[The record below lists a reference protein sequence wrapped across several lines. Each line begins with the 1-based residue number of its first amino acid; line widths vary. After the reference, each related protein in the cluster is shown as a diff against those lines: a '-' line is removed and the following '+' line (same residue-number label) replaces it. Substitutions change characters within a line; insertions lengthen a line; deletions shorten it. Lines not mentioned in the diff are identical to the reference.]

1 MKAVG
6 CKRLDRDKD
15 DLRPLCQSHL
25 KHLLGDSFRF
35 LLIQQYDYGIS
46 SDDTK
51 YSALVANLDA
61 ETLSYVSDIVL
72 SPPNSDKYHT
82 LSQRL
87 ITQFSDSETQKIKKL
102 LTDLQLGDEKPS
114 HLFRKMKELSNGQL
128 QDDFLQSLWLQR
140 MPPHIQTVLSASSE
154 PLDKLAIIADKVSE
168 VVGSSST
175 ICAATTVPP
184 PSQSSSCSVQ
194 PTMDSLARQIQELSL
209 QVAEL
214 TRERNSSRHQ
224 RYSSDRRRSHSR
236 SRSVNRG
243 SGICYYHRRYKEQ
256 ARKCV
261 SPCAFVQKRVSYVI
275 AGMAEP
281 SKHTSRLFLLDR
293 KSGQKFLIDSGSE
306 ICVIPP
312 SPTMNKSPQSNFS
325 LFAANNTKIP
335 AYGMVCKELNL
346 GLRRPFIWTFIIAD
360 VSSPIIGA
368 DFLKHFNLLID
379 LKKKRLVDVETSL
392 FTSCVFSNIVQ
403 PSILTLDANISFKN
417 ILSEYPDLSNPLI
430 SKSAS
435 HGTVHHIITTGP
447 PVTARPRRLHPKLY
461 DAVKVEFEFLLAQ
474 GIIKPSK
481 SPWSSPLHVVP
492 KSDSTV
498 RPVGDY
504 RQLNSVT
511 EFDSYPM
518 PYLNDFAH
526 ALHGKKIF
534 SKIDIFKAFHQIPIA
549 ECDIPKTA
557 VTTPWRLYEY
567 THLCFGL
574 VNAPQTF
581 MRFMHEVLRG
591 LPFCFVY
598 LDDIL
603 CYSENAEEH
612 RSHLRNIFQ
621 RLSSYG
627 LKLNISKCVFGVTEL
642 IFLGHLITPDGIKPL
657 PEKVQAVLDYKQ
669 PETVGSLRK
678 FLGLLNFYR
687 RFLPKAAEQQY
698 LLSEFLKGSK
708 GKDSKPLNWS
718 SEAIAAFQRCK
729 QALADAALL
738 AHLSPSAPLA
748 LHVDAS
754 DYAIGGALHQ
764 VVDSELRPLAFFS
777 RKLTS
782 SEKSYSAYDREL
794 LAIYSAIRHFRY
806 MLEARDFTVF
816 TDHKPLTYAFR
827 QKRSDNIAAD
837 VLSRVSAITFPSQID
852 YDCIA
857 ETQQTDQELHTL
869 IASGTSLE
877 LKKVTFPN
885 SSTEIMCDLSTG
897 TARPYIPKQHRQ
909 DVFSAMHNLSHPGIR
924 RSVHLMKQRFVWPSI
939 SSDVAKWARH
949 CLACQ
954 KSKIHRHTRSPLS
967 SFQEPSQ
974 RFDHVHLDLIGP
986 LPPSNGYTYCLTMI
1000 DRFSKWPEAQ
1010 PLKDITAETVAFF
1023 SSWVSRFGTPA
1034 ILTTDRG
1041 RQFESSLFKALSKLL
1056 GVQKCRTTGYHP
1068 QVNGMI
1074 EELHR
1079 PLKSA
1084 IKCHAT
1090 ERWTEVLPIILLG
1103 LRASLNEDI
1112 LCTPAELVFGTTIRL
1127 PGEMFDSSKPDDDVN
1142 FVSKL
1147 KSHTQS
1153 LHPKPP
1159 KHHGKRP
1166 VFIHPGLLEATHV
1179 FLRRDMLPRP
1189 LQQPYDGPF
1198 KVLQRKDKVFF
1209 LDINGKRV
1217 SVSID
1222 RCKPA
1227 FFLNT
1232 EDLQLPQT
1240 KNETPATV
1248 EPNAT
1253 ASTPATVE
1261 SDPTASTPTQPSTRS
1276 GRKVHLPTRY
1286 R

>member
-1 MKAVG
+1 
-6 CKRLDRDKD
+6 
-15 DLRPLCQSHL
+15 
-25 KHLLGDSFRF
+25 
-35 LLIQQYDYGIS
+35 
-46 SDDTK
+46 
-51 YSALVANLDA
+51 
-61 ETLSYVSDIVL
+61 
-72 SPPNSDKYHT
+72 
-82 LSQRL
+82 
-87 ITQFSDSETQKIKKL
+87 
-102 LTDLQLGDEKPS
+102 
-114 HLFRKMKELSNGQL
+114 
-128 QDDFLQSLWLQR
+128 
-140 MPPHIQTVLSASSE
+140 
-154 PLDKLAIIADKVSE
+154 
-168 VVGSSST
+168 
-175 ICAATTVPP
+175 
-184 PSQSSSCSVQ
+184 
-194 PTMDSLARQIQELSL
+194 
-209 QVAEL
+209 
-214 TRERNSSRHQ
+214 
-224 RYSSDRRRSHSR
+224 
-236 SRSVNRG
+236 
-243 SGICYYHRRYKEQ
+243 
-256 ARKCV
+256 
-261 SPCAFVQKRVSYVI
+261 
-275 AGMAEP
+275 MAEP
-281 SKHTSRLFLLDR
+281 SQHTSRLFLLDR
-293 KSGQKFLIDSGSE
+293 KSGQKVLIDSGSE

-335 AYGMVCKELNL
+335 AYGMVRKELNL

-379 LKKKRLVDVETSL
+379 FKKKRLMDVETSL
-392 FTSCVFSNIVQ
+392 FTPCGFFSNIVQ
-403 PSILTLDANISFKN
+403 PSILTVNANISFKN
-417 ILSEYPDLSNPLI
+417 ILEEYPDLSNPSLI

-447 PVTARPRRLHPKLY
+447 PVTVRPRRLHPKLY

-474 GIIKPSK
+474 GIIRPSK
-481 SPWSSPLHVVP
+481 SPRSSPLHVVP

-526 ALHGKKIF
+526 ALHGKRIF

-549 ECDIPKTA
+549 ECDIPKT
-557 VTTPWRLYEY
+557 
-567 THLCFGL
+567 C
-574 VNAPQTF
+574 
-581 MRFMHEVLRG
+581 
-591 LPFCFVY
+591 
-598 LDDIL
+598 
-603 CYSENAEEH
+603 
-612 RSHLRNIFQ
+612 
-621 RLSSYG
+621 
-627 LKLNISKCVFGVTEL
+627 K
-642 IFLGHLITPDGIKPL
+642 
-657 PEKVQAVLDYKQ
+657 
-669 PETVGSLRK
+669 
-678 FLGLLNFYR
+678 
-687 RFLPKAAEQQY
+687 
-698 LLSEFLKGSK
+698 
-708 GKDSKPLNWS
+708 KDSKPLNWS
-718 SEAIAAFQRCK
+718 SEAITAFQRCK

-738 AHLSPSAPLA
+738 AHPSPSAPLA

-754 DYAIGGALHQ
+754 DYAIGVLQCLH
-764 VVDSELRPLAFFS
+764 
-777 RKLTS
+777 
-782 SEKSYSAYDREL
+782 DREL

-827 QKRSDNIAAD
+827 QKSDKCSPRQIRQLDFISEFTTNIVHIPGSDNIAAD
-837 VLSRVSAITFPSQID
+837 VLSRVSAITFPGQID

-909 DVFSAMHNLSHPGIR
+909 DVFSAIHNLSHPGIR

-939 SSDVAKWARH
+939 SSDVAKRARH

-954 KSKIHRHTRSPLS
+954 KSKIHRHTRSHLS

-986 LPPSNGYTYCLTMI
+986 LPPSNGNTYCLTMI

-1010 PLKDITAETVAFF
+1010 PLKDITAEAVAEVFF

-1034 ILTTDRG
+1034 ILTTERG

-1068 QVNGMI
+1068 QANGMI

-1090 ERWTEVLPIILLG
+1090 ERWTEILPIILLG
-1103 LRASLNEDI
+1103 LRASLKEDI

-1127 PGEMFDSSKPDDDVN
+1127 PGEMFDSSKPDDDVVN

-1147 KSHTQS
+1147 KSIMQS

-1159 KHHGKRP
+1159 KHHSKRP

-1179 FLRRDMLPRP
+1179 FLRRDMLRRP

-1253 ASTPATVE
+1253 PATVE
-1261 SDPTASTPTQPSTRS
+1261 HDPTASTPTQPSTRS

>member
-1 MKAVG
+1 
-6 CKRLDRDKD
+6 
-15 DLRPLCQSHL
+15 
-25 KHLLGDSFRF
+25 
-35 LLIQQYDYGIS
+35 
-46 SDDTK
+46 
-51 YSALVANLDA
+51 
-61 ETLSYVSDIVL
+61 
-72 SPPNSDKYHT
+72 
-82 LSQRL
+82 
-87 ITQFSDSETQKIKKL
+87 
-102 LTDLQLGDEKPS
+102 
-114 HLFRKMKELSNGQL
+114 
-128 QDDFLQSLWLQR
+128 

-184 PSQSSSCSVQ
+184 PSQSSSCSAQ

-261 SPCAFVQKRVSYVI
+261 SPCAFVQK
-275 AGMAEP
+275 
-281 SKHTSRLFLLDR
+281 TN
-293 KSGQKFLIDSGSE
+293 SGSE

-335 AYGMVCKELNL
+335 AYGMVRKELNL

-379 LKKKRLVDVETSL
+379 LKKKWVGGCGNFSFHSL
-392 FTSCVFSNIVQ
+392 CFSNIVQ
-403 PSILTLDANISFKN
+403 PSILTVDANISFKN
-417 ILSEYPDLSNPLI
+417 ILSEYPDLSNPSLI

-447 PVTARPRRLHPKLY
+447 PVTARPRRLHLN
-461 DAVKVEFEFLLAQ
+461 F
-474 GIIKPSK
+474 
-481 SPWSSPLHVVP
+481 
-492 KSDSTV
+492 

-534 SKIDIFKAFHQIPIA
+534 SKIDIFKTFHQIPIA

-557 VTTPWRLYEY
+557 VTTPWGLYEY

-591 LPFCFVY
+591 LPF
-598 LDDIL
+598 
-603 CYSENAEEH
+603 
-612 RSHLRNIFQ
+612 
-621 RLSSYG
+621 
-627 LKLNISKCVFGVTEL
+627 
-642 IFLGHLITPDGIKPL
+642 
-657 PEKVQAVLDYKQ
+657 VL
-669 PETVGSLRK
+669 
-678 FLGLLNFYR
+678 

-708 GKDSKPLNWS
+708 GKKDSKPLNWS
-718 SEAIAAFQRCK
+718 SEAITAFQRCK

-738 AHLSPSAPLA
+738 AHPSSSAPLA

-764 VVDSELRPLAFFS
+764 VVDSELQPLAFFF

-827 QKRSDNIAAD
+827 QKSDKCSPRQIRQLDFISQFTTNIVHIPGSENIAAD

-909 DVFSAMHNLSHPGIR
+909 DVFSAIHNLSHPGIR

-1010 PLKDITAETVAFF
+1010 PLKDITAETVAEAFF
-1023 SSWVSRFGTPA
+1023 SSWVSRFGTSA

-1068 QVNGMI
+1068 QANGMI

-1103 LRASLNEDI
+1103 LRASLKEDI

-1127 PGEMFDSSKPDDDVN
+1127 PGEMFDSSKPDDDVVN

-1147 KSHTQS
+1147 KSHMQS
-1153 LHPKPP
+1153 LHPKQP

-1166 VFIHPGLLEATHV
+1166 VSIHPGLLEATHV
-1179 FLRRDMLPRP
+1179 FLRRDMLRRP

-1232 EDLQLPQT
+1232 EDFQLPQT

>member
-1 MKAVG
+1 
-6 CKRLDRDKD
+6 
-15 DLRPLCQSHL
+15 
-25 KHLLGDSFRF
+25 
-35 LLIQQYDYGIS
+35 
-46 SDDTK
+46 
-51 YSALVANLDA
+51 
-61 ETLSYVSDIVL
+61 
-72 SPPNSDKYHT
+72 
-82 LSQRL
+82 
-87 ITQFSDSETQKIKKL
+87 
-102 LTDLQLGDEKPS
+102 
-114 HLFRKMKELSNGQL
+114 
-128 QDDFLQSLWLQR
+128 
-140 MPPHIQTVLSASSE
+140 
-154 PLDKLAIIADKVSE
+154 
-168 VVGSSST
+168 
-175 ICAATTVPP
+175 
-184 PSQSSSCSVQ
+184 
-194 PTMDSLARQIQELSL
+194 
-209 QVAEL
+209 
-214 TRERNSSRHQ
+214 
-224 RYSSDRRRSHSR
+224 
-236 SRSVNRG
+236 
-243 SGICYYHRRYKEQ
+243 
-256 ARKCV
+256 
-261 SPCAFVQKRVSYVI
+261 
-275 AGMAEP
+275 MAEP
-281 SKHTSRLFLLDR
+281 SQHISRLFLLDR

-325 LFAANNTKIP
+325 LFFAANNTKIP
-335 AYGMVCKELNL
+335 AYGMVRKELNL

-379 LKKKRLVDVETSL
+379 LKKK
-392 FTSCVFSNIVQ
+392 
-403 PSILTLDANISFKN
+403 K
-417 ILSEYPDLSNPLI
+417 SNPSLI

-435 HGTVHHIITTGP
+435 HGTVHHIISTGP

-461 DAVKVEFEFLLAQ
+461 DAVKIEFEFLLAQ
-474 GIIKPSK
+474 GIIRPSK

-511 EFDSYPM
+511 EFDSYPI

-526 ALHGKKIF
+526 ALHGKRIF

-557 VTTPWRLYEY
+557 VTTPWGLYEY

-603 CYSENAEEH
+603 CYSENAEKH
-612 RSHLRNIFQ
+612 RSHLRTIFQ

-642 IFLGHLITPDGIKPL
+642 IFLGHLITLDGIKPL
-657 PEKVQAVLDYKQ
+657 PDKVQAVLDYKQ

-687 RFLPKAAEQQY
+687 RK
-698 LLSEFLKGSK
+698 
-708 GKDSKPLNWS
+708 KDSKPLNWS
-718 SEAIAAFQRCK
+718 SEAITAFQRCK

-738 AHLSPSAPLA
+738 AHPSPSAPLA

-764 VVDSELRPLAFFS
+764 VVDSELQSLAFFS

-837 VLSRVSAITFPSQID
+837 VLSRVSAITFTSQID

-877 LKKVTFPN
+877 LKMVTFPN

-897 TARPYIPKQHRQ
+897 TARLYILKQHRQ

-924 RSVHLMKQRFVWPSI
+924 LSVHLMKQRFVWPLI

-986 LPPSNGYTYCLTMI
+986 LPPSNGHTYCMTMI
-1000 DRFSKWPEAQ
+1000 DRFSKWPDVQ
-1010 PLKDITAETVAFF
+1010 PLKDITAETVAEAFF

-1068 QVNGMI
+1068 QANGMI
-1074 EELHR
+1074 DELHR

-1090 ERWTEVLPIILLG
+1090 ERWTEVLLIILLD
-1103 LRASLNEDI
+1103 LRASLKEDI

-1127 PGEMFDSSKPDDDVN
+1127 PGEMFNSSKPDYDVVN
-1142 FVSKL
+1142 FVPKF
-1147 KSHTQS
+1147 KSHMQS

-1166 VFIHPGLLEATHV
+1166 VFMHPRLLEATHV
-1179 FLRRDMLPRP
+1179 FLRRDMLRRP

-1209 LDINGKRV
+1209 LGINGKRV

-1253 ASTPATVE
+1253 PTTVE
-1261 SDPTASTPTQPSTRS
+1261 HDPTASTPTQPSTRS
-1276 GRKVHLPTRY
+1276 GRRVHLPTRY

>member
-1 MKAVG
+1 
-6 CKRLDRDKD
+6 
-15 DLRPLCQSHL
+15 
-25 KHLLGDSFRF
+25 
-35 LLIQQYDYGIS
+35 
-46 SDDTK
+46 
-51 YSALVANLDA
+51 
-61 ETLSYVSDIVL
+61 
-72 SPPNSDKYHT
+72 
-82 LSQRL
+82 
-87 ITQFSDSETQKIKKL
+87 
-102 LTDLQLGDEKPS
+102 
-114 HLFRKMKELSNGQL
+114 
-128 QDDFLQSLWLQR
+128 
-140 MPPHIQTVLSASSE
+140 
-154 PLDKLAIIADKVSE
+154 
-168 VVGSSST
+168 
-175 ICAATTVPP
+175 
-184 PSQSSSCSVQ
+184 
-194 PTMDSLARQIQELSL
+194 
-209 QVAEL
+209 
-214 TRERNSSRHQ
+214 
-224 RYSSDRRRSHSR
+224 
-236 SRSVNRG
+236 
-243 SGICYYHRRYKEQ
+243 
-256 ARKCV
+256 
-261 SPCAFVQKRVSYVI
+261 
-275 AGMAEP
+275 
-281 SKHTSRLFLLDR
+281 
-293 KSGQKFLIDSGSE
+293 
-306 ICVIPP
+306 
-312 SPTMNKSPQSNFS
+312 MNKSPQSNFS

-335 AYGMVCKELNL
+335 AYGMVRKELNL

-379 LKKKRLVDVETSL
+379 LKKKR
-392 FTSCVFSNIVQ
+392 
-403 PSILTLDANISFKN
+403 
-417 ILSEYPDLSNPLI
+417 
-430 SKSAS
+430 
-435 HGTVHHIITTGP
+435 
-447 PVTARPRRLHPKLY
+447 
-461 DAVKVEFEFLLAQ
+461 
-474 GIIKPSK
+474 PSK
-481 SPWSSPLHVVP
+481 SPWSSLHVVP

-534 SKIDIFKAFHQIPIA
+534 SKIDIFK
-549 ECDIPKTA
+549 
-557 VTTPWRLYEY
+557 
-567 THLCFGL
+567 
-574 VNAPQTF
+574 
-581 MRFMHEVLRG
+581 
-591 LPFCFVY
+591 
-598 LDDIL
+598 
-603 CYSENAEEH
+603 H
-612 RSHLRNIFQ
+612 RSHLRTIFQ
-621 RLSSYG
+621 RPSSYG

-657 PEKVQAVLDYKQ
+657 PDKVQAVLDYKQ
-669 PETVGSLRK
+669 PETVGSPRK

-698 LLSEFLKGSK
+698 LLSGFLKGSK
-708 GKDSKPLNWS
+708 GKKDSKPLNWS
-718 SEAIAAFQRCK
+718 SEAITAFQRCK

-738 AHLSPSAPLA
+738 APPSPSAPLA

-764 VVDSELRPLAFFS
+764 VVDSELQPLAFFS

-794 LAIYSAIRHFRY
+794 LAIYSAIRNFRY

-827 QKRSDNIAAD
+827 QKSDD
-837 VLSRVSAITFPSQID
+837 
-852 YDCIA
+852 
-857 ETQQTDQELHTL
+857 
-869 IASGTSLE
+869 
-877 LKKVTFPN
+877 
-885 SSTEIMCDLSTG
+885 

-939 SSDVAKWARH
+939 SSDVAKWPRH

-974 RFDHVHLDLIGP
+974 RFDNVHLDLIGP

-1010 PLKDITAETVAFF
+1010 PLKDITAEAEAFF

-1068 QVNGMI
+1068 QANGMI
-1074 EELHR
+1074 EELQR

-1090 ERWTEVLPIILLG
+1090 ERWTKVLPIILLG
-1103 LRASLNEDI
+1103 VRASLKEDI
-1112 LCTPAELVFGTTIRL
+1112 LCTPAGLVFGTTIRL
-1127 PGEMFDSSKPDDDVN
+1127 PGEMFDSSKPDDDVVN

-1147 KSHTQS
+1147 KSHMQS
-1153 LHPKPP
+1153 QFTLNHQNTMAN
-1159 KHHGKRP
+1159 
-1166 VFIHPGLLEATHV
+1166 VQ
-1179 FLRRDMLPRP
+1179 FL
-1189 LQQPYDGPF
+1189 
-1198 KVLQRKDKVFF
+1198 
-1209 LDINGKRV
+1209 
-1217 SVSID
+1217 SIQD
-1222 RCKPA
+1222 CWKQHICKPA

-1240 KNETPATV
+1240 KNE
-1248 EPNAT
+1248 
-1253 ASTPATVE
+1253 TPATVE

>member
-1 MKAVG
+1 
-6 CKRLDRDKD
+6 
-15 DLRPLCQSHL
+15 
-25 KHLLGDSFRF
+25 
-35 LLIQQYDYGIS
+35 
-46 SDDTK
+46 
-51 YSALVANLDA
+51 
-61 ETLSYVSDIVL
+61 
-72 SPPNSDKYHT
+72 
-82 LSQRL
+82 
-87 ITQFSDSETQKIKKL
+87 
-102 LTDLQLGDEKPS
+102 
-114 HLFRKMKELSNGQL
+114 
-128 QDDFLQSLWLQR
+128 
-140 MPPHIQTVLSASSE
+140 
-154 PLDKLAIIADKVSE
+154 
-168 VVGSSST
+168 
-175 ICAATTVPP
+175 
-184 PSQSSSCSVQ
+184 
-194 PTMDSLARQIQELSL
+194 
-209 QVAEL
+209 
-214 TRERNSSRHQ
+214 
-224 RYSSDRRRSHSR
+224 
-236 SRSVNRG
+236 
-243 SGICYYHRRYKEQ
+243 
-256 ARKCV
+256 
-261 SPCAFVQKRVSYVI
+261 
-275 AGMAEP
+275 MAEP
-281 SKHTSRLFLLDR
+281 SQHTSRLFLLDR

-325 LFAANNTKIP
+325 LFAANNTKIS
-335 AYGMVCKELNL
+335 AYGMVRKELNL
-346 GLRRPFIWTFIIAD
+346 GLRRPFIWISIIAD
-360 VSSPIIGA
+360 VLSPIIGA

-392 FTSCVFSNIVQ
+392 FTCVFSNIVQ
-403 PSILTLDANISFKN
+403 PSILTVDANISFKN
-417 ILSEYPDLSNPLI
+417 ILSEYPDLSNPSLI

-474 GIIKPSK
+474 GIIRPSK
-481 SPWSSPLHVVP
+481 SPWSSLHVVP

-557 VTTPWRLYEY
+557 VTTPW
-567 THLCFGL
+567 
-574 VNAPQTF
+574 
-581 MRFMHEVLRG
+581 
-591 LPFCFVY
+591 
-598 LDDIL
+598 
-603 CYSENAEEH
+603 ENAEEH
-612 RSHLRNIFQ
+612 RSHLRTIFQ

-642 IFLGHLITPDGIKPL
+642 VFLGHLITPDGIKPL
-657 PEKVQAVLDYKQ
+657 PDKVQAVLDYKQ
-669 PETVGSLRK
+669 PETVGFLRK

-708 GKDSKPLNWS
+708 GKKDSKPLNWS
-718 SEAIAAFQRCK
+718 SEAITAFQRCK

-738 AHLSPSAPLA
+738 AHPSPSAPLA

-764 VVDSELRPLAFFS
+764 VVDSELQPLAFFS

-816 TDHKPLTYAFR
+816 TDHKPFTYAFR
-827 QKRSDNIAAD
+827 QKSDKCSPRQIRQLDFISQFPTNIVHIPGSDNIAAD

-869 IASGTSLE
+869 IASGTPLE

-924 RSVHLMKQRFVWPSI
+924 RSVHLMKQHFVWPSI

-1010 PLKDITAETVAFF
+1010 PLKDITAETVAEAFF

-1068 QVNGMI
+1068 QANGMI

-1103 LRASLNEDI
+1103 LRASLKEDI
-1112 LCTPAELVFGTTIRL
+1112 LCTPAELVFGITIRL
-1127 PGEMFDSSKPDDDVN
+1127 PGEMFDSSKPDDDVVN

-1147 KSHTQS
+1147 KSHMQS
-1153 LHPKPP
+1153 LTLNHQNTMANVQFLSIQDCWKQ
-1159 KHHGKRP
+1159 HM
-1166 VFIHPGLLEATHV
+1166 F
-1179 FLRRDMLPRP
+1179 FLRRDMLRRP

-1209 LDINGKRV
+1209 LDINGKRNET
-1217 SVSID
+1217 
-1222 RCKPA
+1222 PA
-1227 FFLNT
+1227 TVEPNAT
-1232 EDLQLPQT
+1232 AS
-1240 KNETPATV
+1240 TPATV

-1286 R
+1286 RCHWKGSMQRPYSST

>member
-1 MKAVG
+1 M
-6 CKRLDRDKD
+6 
-15 DLRPLCQSHL
+15 
-25 KHLLGDSFRF
+25 
-35 LLIQQYDYGIS
+35 
-46 SDDTK
+46 T
-51 YSALVANLDA
+51 
-61 ETLSYVSDIVL
+61 
-72 SPPNSDKYHT
+72 
-82 LSQRL
+82 
-87 ITQFSDSETQKIKKL
+87 
-102 LTDLQLGDEKPS
+102 
-114 HLFRKMKELSNGQL
+114 
-128 QDDFLQSLWLQR
+128 
-140 MPPHIQTVLSASSE
+140 
-154 PLDKLAIIADKVSE
+154 
-168 VVGSSST
+168 
-175 ICAATTVPP
+175 
-184 PSQSSSCSVQ
+184 
-194 PTMDSLARQIQELSL
+194 
-209 QVAEL
+209 
-214 TRERNSSRHQ
+214 
-224 RYSSDRRRSHSR
+224 
-236 SRSVNRG
+236 
-243 SGICYYHRRYKEQ
+243 
-256 ARKCV
+256 
-261 SPCAFVQKRVSYVI
+261 
-275 AGMAEP
+275 EP

-335 AYGMVCKELNL
+335 AYGMVRKELNL
-346 GLRRPFIWTFIIAD
+346 GHRRPFIWTFIIAD

-403 PSILTLDANISFKN
+403 PSILTVDANISFKN
-417 ILSEYPDLSNPLI
+417 ILSEYPDLSNPSLI

-474 GIIKPSK
+474 GIIRPSK

-534 SKIDIFKAFHQIPIA
+534 SKVDIFKAFHQIPIA
-549 ECDIPKTA
+549 ECVIPKTA
-557 VTTPWRLYEY
+557 VTTPW
-567 THLCFGL
+567 
-574 VNAPQTF
+574 
-581 MRFMHEVLRG
+581 
-591 LPFCFVY
+591 
-598 LDDIL
+598 
-603 CYSENAEEH
+603 ENAEEH
-612 RSHLRNIFQ
+612 RSHLRTIFQ

-657 PEKVQAVLDYKQ
+657 PDKVQAVLDYKQ

-708 GKDSKPLNWS
+708 GKKDSKPLNWS
-718 SEAIAAFQRCK
+718 SEAITAFQRCK

-738 AHLSPSAPLA
+738 AHPSPSAPLA

-764 VVDSELRPLAFFS
+764 VVDSELQPLAFFS

-827 QKRSDNIAAD
+827 QKVTRSDNIAAD

-897 TARPYIPKQHRQ
+897 TVRPYIPKQHRQ

-1000 DRFSKWPEAQ
+1000 DRFRNGQRPN
-1010 PLKDITAETVAFF
+1010 
-1023 SSWVSRFGTPA
+1023 
-1034 ILTTDRG
+1034 
-1041 RQFESSLFKALSKLL
+1041 LSK
-1056 GVQKCRTTGYHP
+1056 T
-1068 QVNGMI
+1068 
-1074 EELHR
+1074 
-1079 PLKSA
+1079 
-1084 IKCHAT
+1084 
-1090 ERWTEVLPIILLG
+1090 
-1103 LRASLNEDI
+1103 
-1112 LCTPAELVFGTTIRL
+1112 
-1127 PGEMFDSSKPDDDVN
+1127 
-1142 FVSKL
+1142 
-1147 KSHTQS
+1147 
-1153 LHPKPP
+1153 
-1159 KHHGKRP
+1159 
-1166 VFIHPGLLEATHV
+1166 
-1179 FLRRDMLPRP
+1179 
-1189 LQQPYDGPF
+1189 
-1198 KVLQRKDKVFF
+1198 
-1209 LDINGKRV
+1209 
-1217 SVSID
+1217 
-1222 RCKPA
+1222 
-1227 FFLNT
+1227 
-1232 EDLQLPQT
+1232 
-1240 KNETPATV
+1240 
-1248 EPNAT
+1248 
-1253 ASTPATVE
+1253 
-1261 SDPTASTPTQPSTRS
+1261 
-1276 GRKVHLPTRY
+1276 
-1286 R
+1286 

>member
-1 MKAVG
+1 
-6 CKRLDRDKD
+6 
-15 DLRPLCQSHL
+15 
-25 KHLLGDSFRF
+25 
-35 LLIQQYDYGIS
+35 
-46 SDDTK
+46 
-51 YSALVANLDA
+51 
-61 ETLSYVSDIVL
+61 
-72 SPPNSDKYHT
+72 
-82 LSQRL
+82 
-87 ITQFSDSETQKIKKL
+87 
-102 LTDLQLGDEKPS
+102 
-114 HLFRKMKELSNGQL
+114 
-128 QDDFLQSLWLQR
+128 
-140 MPPHIQTVLSASSE
+140 
-154 PLDKLAIIADKVSE
+154 
-168 VVGSSST
+168 
-175 ICAATTVPP
+175 
-184 PSQSSSCSVQ
+184 
-194 PTMDSLARQIQELSL
+194 
-209 QVAEL
+209 
-214 TRERNSSRHQ
+214 
-224 RYSSDRRRSHSR
+224 
-236 SRSVNRG
+236 
-243 SGICYYHRRYKEQ
+243 
-256 ARKCV
+256 
-261 SPCAFVQKRVSYVI
+261 
-275 AGMAEP
+275 MAEP

-335 AYGMVCKELNL
+335 AYGMVRKELNL
-346 GLRRPFIWTFIIAD
+346 DLRRPFIWTFIIAD
-360 VSSPIIGA
+360 VSSRIIGA
-368 DFLKHFNLLID
+368 DFLKHFNLIID

-403 PSILTLDANISFKN
+403 PSILTVDANISFKN
-417 ILSEYPDLSNPLI
+417 ILSEYPDLSNPSLI

-474 GIIKPSK
+474 GIIRPSK

-557 VTTPWRLYEY
+557 VTTPWGLYEY

-612 RSHLRNIFQ
+612 RSHLRTIFQ

-657 PEKVQAVLDYKQ
+657 PDKVQAVLDYKQ
-669 PETVGSLRK
+669 PET
-678 FLGLLNFYR
+678 
-687 RFLPKAAEQQY
+687 
-698 LLSEFLKGSK
+698 
-708 GKDSKPLNWS
+708 
-718 SEAIAAFQRCK
+718 RCK

-738 AHLSPSAPLA
+738 AHPSPSAPLA

-764 VVDSELRPLAFFS
+764 VVDSELQPLAFFS

-827 QKRSDNIAAD
+827 QKSDKCSPRQIRQLDFISQFTTNIVHIPGSDNIAAD

-885 SSTEIMCDLSTG
+885 SSTEIMCDLSTS

-909 DVFSAMHNLSHPGIR
+909 DVFSVMHNLSHPGIR

-939 SSDVAKWARH
+939 SSD
-949 CLACQ
+949 
-954 KSKIHRHTRSPLS
+954 
-967 SFQEPSQ
+967 
-974 RFDHVHLDLIGP
+974 
-986 LPPSNGYTYCLTMI
+986 
-1000 DRFSKWPEAQ
+1000 KWPEAQ
-1010 PLKDITAETVAFF
+1010 PLKDITAETVAEAFF
-1023 SSWVSRFGTPA
+1023 SSWVSRFRTPA

-1068 QVNGMI
+1068 QANGMI

-1103 LRASLNEDI
+1103 LRASLKEDI

-1127 PGEMFDSSKPDDDVN
+1127 PGEI
-1142 FVSKL
+1142 
-1147 KSHTQS
+1147 
-1153 LHPKPP
+1153 
-1159 KHHGKRP
+1159 KRP

-1179 FLRRDMLPRP
+1179 FLRRDMLRRP